1 MPAKYREVEIND
13 LRLIAL
19 NTENIYLTEEKQT
32 DGTATTAITGVLPHA
47 KLGRFSGHLSIYH
60 TLIKIHHKYMR
71 QMCIA
76 QKNVLYFKK
85 IPLSFCVVRIAGS
98 KHYIHKSGL
107 IVSHIISTRMFL
119 NKKVRKARLLV
130 FWFLQKTTKE
140 SLQFFLSI
148 FKQKSIN
155 SC

>member
-1 MPAKYREVEIND
+1 
-13 LRLIAL
+13 
-19 NTENIYLTEEKQT
+19 
-32 DGTATTAITGVLPHA
+32 
-47 KLGRFSGHLSIYH
+47 
-60 TLIKIHHKYMR
+60 
-71 QMCIA
+71 MCIA

-148 FKQKSIN
+148 FKQESIN

>member
-32 DGTATTAITGVLPHA
+32 DGTATTATTGVLPHA

-148 FKQKSIN
+148 FKQESIN

>member
-60 TLIKIHHKYMR
+60 TLIKIHHEYMR

-148 FKQKSIN
+148 FKQESIN

>member
-1 MPAKYREVEIND
+1 
-13 LRLIAL
+13 
-19 NTENIYLTEEKQT
+19 
-32 DGTATTAITGVLPHA
+32 
-47 KLGRFSGHLSIYH
+47 
-60 TLIKIHHKYMR
+60 MR

-130 FWFLQKTTKE
+130 FWLQKTTKE

-148 FKQKSIN
+148 FKQESIN
-155 SC
+155 SCQLRGISARLKVFVLFLHSQQVSVLQRDYQPLRVLIANDRITKTWQF

>member
-60 TLIKIHHKYMR
+60 ALIKIHHKYMR

-148 FKQKSIN
+148 FKQESIN

>member
-130 FWFLQKTTKE
+130 FWFLQKTTRE

-148 FKQKSIN
+148 FKQESIN

>member
-13 LRLIAL
+13 RRLIAL

-98 KHYIHKSGL
+98 KHYIHKSRL

-148 FKQKSIN
+148 FKQESIN

>member
-1 MPAKYREVEIND
+1 
-13 LRLIAL
+13 
-19 NTENIYLTEEKQT
+19 
-32 DGTATTAITGVLPHA
+32 
-47 KLGRFSGHLSIYH
+47 
-60 TLIKIHHKYMR
+60 MR

-98 KHYIHKSGL
+98 KHSIHKSGL

-130 FWFLQKTTKE
+130 FWLQKTTME
-140 SLQFFLSI
+140 SLQFFLRI
-148 FKQKSIN
+148 FKQESIN

>member
-13 LRLIAL
+13 RRLIAL

-148 FKQKSIN
+148 FKQESIN

>member
-107 IVSHIISTRMFL
+107 IISHIISTRMFL

-148 FKQKSIN
+148 FKQESIN

>member
-60 TLIKIHHKYMR
+60 ALIKIHHKYMR

-98 KHYIHKSGL
+98 KHYIHKSGETACL
-107 IVSHIISTRMFL
+107 LVAENHEGKFAVFFVFL
-119 NKKVRKARLLV
+119 SKKVSTLV
-130 FWFLQKTTKE
+130 SSGEYQRD
-140 SLQFFLSI
+140 
-148 FKQKSIN
+148 
-155 SC
+155 

>member
-60 TLIKIHHKYMR
+60 TLIKNSSQIY
-71 QMCIA
+71 A
-76 QKNVLYFKK
+76 TNVY
-85 IPLSFCVVRIAGS
+85 CS
-98 KHYIHKSGL
+98 KECAL
-107 IVSHIISTRMFL
+107 F
-119 NKKVRKARLLV
+119 
-130 FWFLQKTTKE
+130 
-140 SLQFFLSI
+140 
-148 FKQKSIN
+148 
-155 SC
+155 

>member
-19 NTENIYLTEEKQT
+19 NTENIYLTKEKQT

-60 TLIKIHHKYMR
+60 PLIKIHHKYMR

-98 KHYIHKSGL
+98 KHSIHKSGL

-130 FWFLQKTTKE
+130 FWLQKTTME
-140 SLQFFLSI
+140 SLQFFLRI
-148 FKQKSIN
+148 FKQESIN

>member
-130 FWFLQKTTKE
+130 LQKTTLQKTTKE
-140 SLQFFLSI
+140 SLQFF
-148 FKQKSIN
+148 
-155 SC
+155 

>member
-148 FKQKSIN
+148 FKQESIN

>member
-19 NTENIYLTEEKQT
+19 NTENIYLTKEKQT

-60 TLIKIHHKYMR
+60 PLIKIHHKYMR
-71 QMCIA
+71 PMCIA

-119 NKKVRKARLLV
+119 DKKVRKARLLV
-130 FWFLQKTTKE
+130 FWLQKTTME
-140 SLQFFLSI
+140 SLQFFLRI
-148 FKQKSIN
+148 FKQESIN

>member
-1 MPAKYREVEIND
+1 
-13 LRLIAL
+13 
-19 NTENIYLTEEKQT
+19 
-32 DGTATTAITGVLPHA
+32 
-47 KLGRFSGHLSIYH
+47 
-60 TLIKIHHKYMR
+60 MR

-98 KHYIHKSGL
+98 KRYVHKSGL

-130 FWFLQKTTKE
+130 FWLQKTTME
-140 SLQFFLSI
+140 SLQFFLRI
-148 FKQKSIN
+148 FKQESIN